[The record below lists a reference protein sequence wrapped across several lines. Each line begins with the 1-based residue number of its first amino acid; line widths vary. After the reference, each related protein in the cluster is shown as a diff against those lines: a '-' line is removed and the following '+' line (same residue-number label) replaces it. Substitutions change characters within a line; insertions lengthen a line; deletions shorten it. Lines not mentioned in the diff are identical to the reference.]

1 MQKSSNRP
9 TKNLLSFFDK
19 SKMRAWKKA
28 IKENTKAINAKYDR
42 INKER
47 KVNRKRNEEI
57 RKSQT
62 EYDKTVTATENK
74 ADIQKRKAYDEFKKS
89 KHTKKDTDKLLK
101 KFKRINES
109 CEKRKDNAL
118 KRKKK
123 KDNNA
128 DDIRVLKLSVIKA
141 KYVKSFS
148 GTEAKAWSIIGSGGI
163 FAVKWFV
170 SELPKFQ
177 KIATKMDN
185 IIHSLT
191 VGRAWVSLLILPML
205 FLLVIFINTFICN
218 NGVHECVSG
227 AASVFLANM
236 LVRAT
241 DQNPILVGKVN
252 LGNVQYIATFVG
264 VYLLVLA
271 AFSATTYVPIRT
283 VITTRINNEK
293 NTANVFNRTY
303 KELSTQGNSDEDK
316 RTHYN
321 SIALAKISGPIFG
334 FICLAIAAFSFVVTA
349 IWVLLIN
356 FLPSWSSAASIVLVL
371 LVPSIVNGVEKYNRN
386 LNPDNVENKLDEMI
400 NKQKKV
406 ISNKAV
412 EAIKNNDKP
421 EVRVQ
426 TFEDFLN
433 QIHKFTKPLGKKDF
447 WIKLFKNFLNPRYLF
462 TR

>member
-19 SKMRAWKKA
+19 SKMRTWKKA
-28 IKENTKAINAKYDR
+28 IKENTKAIKAKYDR

-47 KVNRKRNEEI
+47 KVNRKRNEER

-89 KHTKKDTDKLLK
+89 KHTKKDTDKVLK

-128 DDIRVLKLSVIKA
+128 DDIRDLKLSVIKA

-148 GTEAKAWSIIGSGGI
+148 GTTAKKLSIVGTGGI
-163 FAVKWFV
+163 FIVKWIIA
-170 SELPKFQ
+170 ELPRFQ
-177 KIATKMDN
+177 KIANAMDN
-185 IIHSLT
+185 VIHNLT
-191 VGRAWVSLLILPML
+191 AGRDWVSLLILPIL
-205 FLLVIFINTFICN
+205 FLFVLAINSLICSN
-218 NGVHECVSG
+218 DVHECVSG
-227 AASVFLANM
+227 AVSVFLANM

-283 VITTRINNEK
+283 VITTRINNIK
-293 NTANVFNRTY
+293 NEARVFDLTY
-303 KELSTQGNSDEDK
+303 KDLLTQGNSYEDK

-321 SIALAKISGPIFG
+321 SVALAKISGPIFF
-334 FICLAIAAFSFVVTA
+334 FICLGIAIFSFIVTI
-349 IWVLLIN
+349 IWMVLIN
-356 FLPSWSSAASIVLVL
+356 FLPSCSYTASIVFVL
-371 LVPSIVNGVEKYNRN
+371 FIPSFINAFEKYSRN
-386 LNPDNVENKLDEMI
+386 INPDNAENKVDEAI
-400 NKQKKV
+400 NKHKKDV
-406 ISNKAV
+406 ANKAI
-412 EAIKNNDKP
+412 ETIKNNNKP
-421 EVRVQ
+421 EIKVQ
-426 TFEDFLN
+426 TFEDYLK
-433 QIHKFTKPLGKKDF
+433 QIHNFTRQIGKKEF